1 MEYVLTIVRIF
12 PLFACALHSKPTR
25 SYESS
30 MVRVLLNDLLY
41 IYMYYSRLDRG
52 GGGGGGGGGAR
63 PPPPP
68 PQVTKLVHLIIRESS
83 AILHGGRK
91 YKSDMKTK
99 RWKPETAIRAVIKSC
114 GSYSNREIKFHII
127 VHWQTSDSSW

>member
-1 MEYVLTIVRIF
+1 MVVNMEYVLTIVRIF

-41 IYMYYSRLDRG
+41 IYMYYSRLDRPP
-52 GGGGGGGGGAR
+52 